1 MVKAHGRNGEVV
13 TVSVHGLPPLMR
25 EGLRVAVVPPPLKE
39 ERWHTVTSVDNG
51 WGAGQLI
58 GLSGVRDI
66 AAAQA
71 LVGKLLLACRDD
83 LPEDVALHD
92 VDALMG
98 REVYEEERDLSG
110 TIDEILVGPAN
121 DVWGITM
128 RDERRGVCET
138 YLIPVIDE
146 VIREVPPTGAVRIRI
161 PEGLESEKTWQIEAS
176 PETGGRRG

>member
-1 MVKAHGRNGEVV
+1 M
-13 TVSVHGLPPLMR
+13 
-25 EGLRVAVVPPPLKE
+25 VPPPLKE
-39 ERWHTVTSVDNG
+39 ERWHTGTSVDAG

-98 REVYEEERDLSG
+98 REVYNEERDLTG
-110 TIDEILVGPAN
+110 TIDEILGGPAN

-146 VIREVPPTGAVRIRI
+146 VVREVPLTGAVRIRI

-176 PETGGRRG
+176 PEAGGGRC

>member
-25 EGLRVAVVPPPLKE
+25 EGLRLAVVPPPLKDD
-39 ERWHTVTSVDNG
+39 RWHTVISVDDG
-51 WGAGQLI
+51 WGTGQLI

-71 LVGKLLLACRDD
+71 LVGKLLLARSDD
-83 LPEDVALHD
+83 LPEDIALHD
-92 VDALMG
+92 IDALMG
-98 REVYEEERDLSG
+98 REVYDEAHELPG
-110 TIDEILVGPAN
+110 TIEEILVGPAN
-121 DVWGITM
+121 DVWSVVL

-146 VIREVPPTGAVRIRI
+146 VVREVPPTGAVRIRI
-161 PEGLESEKTWQIEAS
+161 PEGLECDETRPIETS
-176 PETGGRRG
+176 PEAGTERS